1 MLALFNKL
9 VAQILGLK
17 LPKALDLQKLSHESN
32 LKGSRASLKQEAVFR
47 DNHSQNIYDRL

>member
-1 MLALFNKL
+1 MLALFCKL

-17 LPKALDLQKLSHESN
+17 LPKALDLQKLSNESN

-47 DNHSQNIYDRL
+47 DNHSQTI

>member
-1 MLALFNKL
+1 MLALFCEL

-32 LKGSRASLKQEAVFR
+32 LKGSRASSKQEAVFR